1 MKYKLL
7 KDIPGANAGTIFT
20 QWNDPSEIFSPEG
33 KEFPRVNKAAIED
46 ITWFEPINEWP
57 KSWEELKCDGYYI
70 NGAKPSYPTSAK
82 CVFPTDAHAKS
93 SLAFAQLS
101 QLAKAINGDWE
112 PDWIDVH
119 LKYTVKCMHDKLA
132 VDSTLSIKYLICFET
147 KEAAEFS
154 LKHHRKLWEDYWII
168 SK

>member
-20 QWNDPSEIFSPEG
+20 QWDDPSEVFSPER
-33 KEFPRVNKAAIED
+33 KEFPRVNKAAID
-46 ITWFEPINEWP
+46 DVTWFEPVNEWP
-57 KSWEELKCDGYYI
+57 KTWEELEVSGYYI
-70 NGAKPSYPTSAK
+70 NGSVSKFYDKSI
-82 CVFPTDAHAKS
+82 FPTDAHAKS
-93 SLAFAQLS
+93 ALTFAQLS

-154 LKHHRKLWEDYWII
+154 LEHHRELWEQYWMI